1 MSLSNLGEEETII
14 AVTNIATTLSNL
26 TSSQEQDIFA
36 QEIGLAVD
44 IISSLNKLSVCS

>member
-1 MSLSNLGEEETII
+1 MSLSNLGEEEKIV

-26 TSSQEQDIFA
+26 TSLEEQVIFA

-44 IISSLNKLSVCS
+44 IITSLNKLSICS